1 MCRFFLKLFSFQL
14 APQEDLSL
22 KASKPAAVYF
32 DEEDS
37 DPPVIDSPLPW
48 TKLQGLQDHLN

>member
-22 KASKPAAVYF
+22 IKASKPAAVYF

-37 DPPVIDSPLPW
+37 DPPVIDSPLP
-48 TKLQGLQDHLN
+48 

>member
-37 DPPVIDSPLPW
+37 DPPVIDSPLP
-48 TKLQGLQDHLN
+48 